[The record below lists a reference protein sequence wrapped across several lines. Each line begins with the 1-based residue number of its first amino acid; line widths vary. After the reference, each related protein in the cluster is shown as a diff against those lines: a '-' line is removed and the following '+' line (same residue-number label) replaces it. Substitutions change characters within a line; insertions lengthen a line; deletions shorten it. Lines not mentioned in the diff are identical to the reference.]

1 MDDKQFGI
9 VILAAGQSKRF
20 KGNKLTAEYKG
31 KMLFMHTL
39 DTASDVGGCPV
50 YVVTAQ
56 DVIKS
61 YAERLGFV
69 VVKNDRP
76 ELGISLSLRLGLRA
90 CLEDHPG
97 VDGVLFCVCDQPELK
112 ADTIKKI
119 LREGA
124 EYPGCIIRLRAD
136 EVYGNPCLWDRIY
149 FDELMILEGDSG
161 GKQIMGRHEGA
172 IRFIDVPAEE
182 LSDIDFRSDLCSTP
196 SRSL

>member
-20 KGNKLTAEYKG
+20 NGNKLTAEYKG

-39 DTASDVGGCPV
+39 DTVADVGGCPV

-56 DVIKS
+56 DVIKN

-76 ELGISLSLRLGLRA
+76 ELGISLSLRLGLRT

-124 EYPGCIIRLRAD
+124 EYLGCIIRLRAD

-149 FDELMILEGDSG
+149 FDELMGLEGDSG

-172 IRFIDVPAEE
+172 IRYIDVPAEE
-182 LSDIDFRSDLCSTP
+182 LSDIDCRSDL
-196 SRSL
+196 